1 MSKRSHSKNR
11 SGRIQAVVL
20 ATIMAIAGGVAFGAE
35 PSTAQRPDF
44 SVRTLVAEAEAAL
57 ASGHAGR
64 AVLDYE
70 RAQLTAPRSPAIAAG
85 LARALATAN
94 LPTPTR
100 DLPERAVRLV
110 SADAWSWIGMAGL
123 ILGGM
128 GLVGMTWSPRRRRR
142 SFVLTLA
149 GASVAC
155 LGILAA
161 REVSPPPNR
170 AVVVASDA
178 VARIAPFATAE
189 ESFATPEGSTVSIE
203 QTHDGY
209 VLIATPEGRGWVPS
223 GSVETILPTDAHRS

>member
-1 MSKRSHSKNR
+1 MTKRSQAKSR
-11 SGRIQAVVL
+11 AGRIQALVL
-20 ATIMAIAGGVAFGAE
+20 ATFTVIAGGVALGAE
-35 PSTAQRPDF
+35 PSVVRRPDF
-44 SVRTLVAEAEAAL
+44 SARTLVAEAEAAL

-85 LARALATAN
+85 LAHALATAS

-100 DLPERAVRLV
+100 DLPGRAVRLV

-123 ILGGM
+123 ILVGV
-128 GLVGMTWSPRRRRR
+128 GLVGLTWSPRRRRR

-149 GASVAC
+149 GAGLAC

-170 AVVVASDA
+170 AVVVASDVA
-178 VARIAPFATAE
+178 ARIAPFATAE
-189 ESFATPEGSTVSIE
+189 ESFTTPEGSTVSIE
-203 QTHDGY
+203 QSHGSY

-223 GSVETILPTDAHRS
+223 ASVETILPVDTHRS